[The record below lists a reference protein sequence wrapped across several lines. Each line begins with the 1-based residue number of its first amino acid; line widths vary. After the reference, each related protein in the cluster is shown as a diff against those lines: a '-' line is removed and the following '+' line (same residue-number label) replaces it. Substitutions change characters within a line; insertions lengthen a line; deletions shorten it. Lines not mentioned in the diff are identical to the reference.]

1 MKRTLLHLTCFVFII
16 TNCIAQKSVTKKQE
30 VDYVNPLIGTAATGF
45 AKGLDGGGTMP
56 SVGPPFAMTNFVAQ
70 TGENY
75 MSRMNYFYEDSS
87 IIGFLA
93 SHQPTV
99 WMGDYGYVSIMPQIG
114 DLKVLPKER
123 ALKYNHKNEVSTPYY
138 YSVLLNAANNQQI
151 KAEMASTSRCGI
163 FQFTFPAAQ
172 DAHIIIQGINLNP
185 EIKHWANDFSERI
198 KKLKGYV
205 KINQAKNEITG
216 YNPDRQ
222 SAQISPDLPN
232 FKGYFVIQFNK
243 SFEEFGTWDGD
254 KVAASSVEQYGTR
267 SGAYISFAASKNE
280 KVQVRIGTS
289 FISIEQAR
297 KNMALEIKGK
307 SFKDIVQSTRD
318 VWQKNLSRIKVKGI
332 TEDQKHIFYT
342 AMFHTMQFPRE
353 MDEYGKYYS
362 AFDDKVHNGI
372 SYNDYSLWDTYRALH
387 PLLLFTQPER
397 VDPMIT
403 SMLQMYRQG
412 GRLPMWPNPAETNIM
427 IGTHADP
434 VIADAYIKGFRGYN
448 VNLAYEA
455 MMKDA
460 MVPPDNDTILRYAD
474 RDLWTGYEAQAGLTY
489 FKKIG
494 YVPVDKTAESVSR
507 TIEYSV
513 DEYAIAQVAKALGK
527 ANDYKQ
533 LMKLS
538 KNYQNLYDAKTG
550 FMLPR
555 KLNGQWDGKNEKG
568 HWEGFTEGDQWTYAF
583 GAMHDAPGMIEMMG
597 GKEKFATKL
606 DSNFA
611 FKHYRHDN
619 EPGHHYIYLY
629 DYCGQPWKTQELIRK
644 HTSENF
650 RNAPIGINGNEDCG
664 QMAAW
669 YIFGVMGF
677 YPVAPASGEYAIGA
691 PQFPELTL
699 NYKVG
704 GKSRTFHIIAKNISE
719 ENKYIQKLTLD
730 GKALTKPFI
739 THQQIVNGHKLI
751 FEMSAKPNYNWK

>member
-1 MKRTLLHLTCFVFII
+1 
-16 TNCIAQKSVTKKQE
+16 
-30 VDYVNPLIGTAATGF
+30 
-45 AKGLDGGGTMP
+45 
-56 SVGPPFAMTNFVAQ
+56 
-70 TGENY
+70 
-75 MSRMNYFYEDSS
+75 
-87 IIGFLA
+87 
-93 SHQPTV
+93 
-99 WMGDYGYVSIMPQIG
+99 
-114 DLKVLPKER
+114 
-123 ALKYNHKNEVSTPYY
+123 
-138 YSVLLNAANNQQI
+138 
-151 KAEMASTSRCGI
+151 
-163 FQFTFPAAQ
+163 
-172 DAHIIIQGINLNP
+172 
-185 EIKHWANDFSERI
+185 
-198 KKLKGYV
+198 
-205 KINQAKNEITG
+205 
-216 YNPDRQ
+216 
-222 SAQISPDLPN
+222 
-232 FKGYFVIQFNK
+232 
-243 SFEEFGTWDGD
+243 
-254 KVAASSVEQYGTR
+254 
-267 SGAYISFAASKNE
+267 
-280 KVQVRIGTS
+280 
-289 FISIEQAR
+289 
-297 KNMALEIKGK
+297 
-307 SFKDIVQSTRD
+307 
-318 VWQKNLSRIKVKGI
+318 
-332 TEDQKHIFYT
+332 
-342 AMFHTMQFPRE
+342 

-513 DEYAIAQVAKALGK
+513 DDYAIAQVAKALGK